1 MRDFSERSTMPDNEE
16 TTCISFND
24 NREISITERKINYPG
39 ENQVLVRMK
48 ACGICKYDI
57 KCYKDSGTDPAY
69 NTKPGHEGVGIVEA
83 VGINVK
89 DIKPGEKVTSDSFG
103 GAFADYF
110 VADLDTV
117 IKIPEDVEE
126 YEFWVAEPV
135 ACVVSSL
142 RYLRIEPG
150 DDVVVIGC
158 GYMGLLII
166 QGLPKDFIHNLTA
179 IDIDDDR
186 LSMAKKFGA
195 NRIVNSRDE
204 DAVQAVLDIS
214 KNKVDVVIEAV
225 GAKGVIKQ
233 ATGMLKNGA
242 RLCIFGHHAGDEVIP
257 TGEWHMKGL
266 NVLNTTPYMSK
277 NLHKDLIDAV
287 KLMEKGVFDQSE
299 LISHTYSFTDIKRA
313 MEEVV
318 KNPPDLI
325 KAVVTNYRV

>member
-1 MRDFSERSTMPDNEE
+1 MPEDIE
-16 TTCISFND
+16 TTCISFNK
-24 NREISITERKINYPG
+24 NREISIFNRKINYPG

-57 KCYKDSGTDPAY
+57 KCYKDIDIDPVY
-69 NTKPGHEGVGIVEA
+69 SEKPGHEGVGIVEA
-83 VGINVK
+83 VGKGVK
-89 DIKPGEKVTSDSFG
+89 NIKPGEKVTSDSFG

-117 IKIPEDVEE
+117 VKIPGDVEE
-126 YEFWVAEPV
+126 YGFWVSEPV

-142 RYLRIEPG
+142 RLLRIEPG

-166 QGLPKDFIHNLTA
+166 QGLPKNFIHNLTA
-179 IDIDDDR
+179 IDIDEDR

-195 NRIVNSRDE
+195 DKTVNSRDE

-214 KNKVDVVIEAV
+214 KNKVDVVIEAA
-225 GAKGVIKQ
+225 GAKGVISQ

-242 RLCIFGHHAGDEVIP
+242 KLCIFGHHAEDEVIP

-266 NVLNTTPYMSK
+266 QVLNTTPYMSK
-277 NLHKDLIDAV
+277 DFQKDLIDAV

-299 LISHTYSFTDIKRA
+299 LISHTYSFTDIQRA
-313 MEEVV
+313 MEEVA
-318 KNPPDLI
+318 KNPSDLI
-325 KAVVTNYRV
+325 KAVVICDLLHIEY

>member
-1 MRDFSERSTMPDNEE
+1 MEISLNEE
-16 TTCISFND
+16 FLS
-24 NREISITERKINYPG
+24 
-39 ENQVLVRMK
+39 
-48 ACGICKYDI
+48 
-57 KCYKDSGTDPAY
+57 
-69 NTKPGHEGVGIVEA
+69 
-83 VGINVK
+83 
-89 DIKPGEKVTSDSFG
+89 
-103 GAFADYF
+103 
-110 VADLDTV
+110 
-117 IKIPEDVEE
+117 
-126 YEFWVAEPV
+126 
-135 ACVVSSL
+135 
-142 RYLRIEPG
+142 IEPG

-179 IDIDDDR
+179 IDIDDNR

-195 NRIVNSRDE
+195 DKTVNSRDE

-242 RLCIFGHHAGDEVIP
+242 RICIFGHHAEDEVIP

-277 NLHKDLIDAV
+277 NFHKDLIDAV

-299 LISHTYSFTDIKRA
+299 LISHTYSFTDIKKA
-313 MEEVV
+313 MEEVAE
-318 KNPPDLI
+318 NPSNLI
-325 KAVVTNYRV
+325 KAVVTNYQV